1 VILFFRSGRGVFGP
15 VAYYR
20 LYYLDG
26 LSGHVD
32 HFREFEAESDEAAI
46 AYADD
51 TRGLTPMELWSG
63 ERKIK
68 DWEAFPPVEG

>member
-1 VILFFRSGRGVFGP
+1 VFGP

-20 LYYLDG
+20 LYYLDR

-51 TRGLTPMELWSG
+51 TRGLTPMELWNG